1 MEQSNDALIL
11 IANPGS
17 SSRKYAVFNAD
28 LSERAHLHIERE
40 DGKLVGNLFAH
51 GQHHTIGTDFDD
63 IAESAHHILEMLEAS
78 DVIRE
83 GESIGRIGLRLV
95 APSSFFMQDHV
106 MTDEVIKR
114 VESLRHLA
122 PLHIDATLR
131 ELQALHETFPETMV
145 IGVSDSAFHA
155 TKPPYAWN
163 YGIDIHDADQL
174 DIKRFGYHGIS
185 VSASIDALWSTG
197 KLPPK
202 VIVCHLGSGSSVT
215 AVFHGRSIDTTM
227 GYTPLEG
234 VIMATRSGSI
244 DVGAA
249 RVLKESLNLD
259 DAALES
265 YLNTKSGLL
274 GIGGSDDIREL
285 IARETDGD
293 HMAHLALTTLIHSLH
308 KAIGSMVVAL
318 NGCDLVVFTGTVGE
332 RSAILRKRIVAHL
345 ECLDFVIDGDADE
358 ACISPEKMTFISQK
372 AASKPIV
379 VIPTDEAKEIAK
391 HTVAIATT
399 S

>member
-1 MEQSNDALIL
+1 MPDDSLIL
-11 IANPGS
+11 VANPGS
-17 SSRKYAVFNAD
+17 SSRKYGIYSPD

-40 DGKLVGNLFAH
+40 DGKLVCNIFAH
-51 GQHHTIGTDFDD
+51 GQHRTVAIEFDD
-63 IAESAHHILEMLEAS
+63 IAESALHLMDLLRDN
-78 DVIRE
+78 DVIRD

-106 MTDEVIKR
+106 MTDEIIEKI
-114 VESLRHLA
+114 EDLRHLA
-122 PLHIDATLR
+122 PLHIEASLNELR
-131 ELQALHETFPETMV
+131 SLRTSFPDTPV

-163 YGIDIHDADQL
+163 YGIDIHDADRL

-185 VSASIDALWSTG
+185 VSSAIASLWNAG

-202 VIVCHLGSGSSVT
+202 VVVCHLGSGSSIT
-215 AVFHGRSIDTTM
+215 GVFHGRSIDTTM

-249 RVLKESLNLD
+249 RVLKESLKLD
-259 DAALES
+259 DAGLEK
-265 YLNTKSGLL
+265 YLNTQSGLL
-274 GIGGSDDIREL
+274 GIGGSNDIREL

-293 HMAHLALTTLIHSLH
+293 HMAHLALTTLVHSIH
-308 KAIGSMVVAL
+308 KAIGGMIVAL
-318 NGCDLVVFTGTVGE
+318 NGCDLIVFTGTVGE

-345 ECLDFVIDGDADE
+345 ECLDFVLDGEANDACT
-358 ACISPEKMTFISQK
+358 APESMTFISQK
-372 AASKPIV
+372 AASRPVV
-379 VIPTDEAKEIAK
+379 VIPTDEAREIAK
-391 HTVAIATT
+391 HVLGHGDW
-399 S
+399 

>member
-1 MEQSNDALIL
+1 MTQTDPLLIL
-11 IANPGS
+11 VANPGS
-17 SSRKYAVFNAD
+17 SSRKYGVYNSD

-40 DGKLVGNLFAH
+40 DGKLVCNIFAH
-51 GQHHTIGTDFDD
+51 GQHRTVGIEFED
-63 IAESAHHILEMLEAS
+63 IAESALHLMDLLRS
-78 DVIRE
+78 NDVIRD
-83 GESIGRIGLRLV
+83 GESIGRIGLRVV
-95 APSSFFMQDHV
+95 APSSFFMQDHL
-106 MTDEVIKR
+106 MTEEIIEK

-122 PLHIDATLR
+122 PLHIDASLSELR
-131 ELQALHETFPETMV
+131 ALHKSFPDTPV
-145 IGVSDSAFHA
+145 VGVSDSAFHA

-163 YGIDIHDADQL
+163 YGIDIHDADRL

-185 VSASIDALWSTG
+185 VSASISALWDAG

-202 VIVCHLGSGSSVT
+202 VIVCHLGSGSSIT
-215 AVFHGRSIDTTM
+215 GVFHGRSIDTTM

-234 VIMATRSGSI
+234 LVMATRSGSI

-249 RVLKESLNLD
+249 RVLKESLNMD
-259 DAALES
+259 DAQLES

-274 GIGGSDDIREL
+274 GIGGSNDIREL

-293 HMAHLALTTLIHSLH
+293 HMAHLALTTLVHSIH

-318 NGCDLVVFTGTVGE
+318 NGCDLIVFTGTVGE
-332 RSAILRKRIVAHL
+332 RSAILRKRILAHL
-345 ECLDFVIDGDADE
+345 ECLDFTVDGDANE
-358 ACISPEKMTFISQK
+358 ACTAPETMTFISQK
-372 AASKPIV
+372 VASKPIV

-391 HTVAIATT
+391 HTLNIT